1 MKIISFNEKFSSPE
15 KSVVTIGTFDGLH
28 LGHREIIEA
37 LKKKSEE
44 LGFCSVV
51 ITFYPHP
58 RTVITKDY
66 KIKLL
71 TPLEEKK
78 EIFKKLGIDYL
89 YIVNFTEEFSKKT
102 YKEFIDEIILK
113 KVKAEHLIIGY
124 DHKFGKNRKG
134 DKNKLVE
141 YTQESGISMTIV
153 NAKDINNNTV
163 SSTKIRN
170 ALLNGELEKANQM
183 LGRYYSMIGKVV
195 EGAKR
200 GRTLGFPTANI
211 EPEDENKLIPQNGV
225 YFVRVNF
232 NNKYYFGVGNIGL
245 RPTFNHATK
254 PITEVFIFDFDKD
267 IYGENITV
275 EFIARLRDE
284 KKFNSKEELEKQI
297 QLDVDNAKQ
306 KIKEINN

>member
-1 MKIISFNEKFSSPE
+1 M
-15 KSVVTIGTFDGLH
+15 
-28 LGHREIIEA
+28 
-37 LKKKSEE
+37 
-44 LGFCSVV
+44 
-51 ITFYPHP
+51 
-58 RTVITKDY
+58 
-66 KIKLL
+66 
-71 TPLEEKK
+71 
-78 EIFKKLGIDYL
+78 
-89 YIVNFTEEFSKKT
+89 
-102 YKEFIDEIILK
+102 
-113 KVKAEHLIIGY
+113 
-124 DHKFGKNRKG
+124 
-134 DKNKLVE
+134 VE